1 VRRRRYELLIT
12 PGGPLGGQLADV
24 IVERAR
30 EPAPEATSLV
40 VSALR
45 PTQAPLDP
53 IVGVFIEDVAEL
65 ASVVRLRELAF
76 GLLDAGLRLVEREEI
91 EVAMSG

>member
-1 VRRRRYELLIT
+1 MGGCRGRLAGLSRRRRDELFIA

-30 EPAPEATSLV
+30 EPAAEATSLV
-40 VSALR
+40 ASALR

-65 ASVVRLRELAF
+65 ASV
-76 GLLDAGLRLVEREEI
+76 AGL
-91 EVAMSG
+91 